1 MSDDRQDIEIHF
13 EPDATDYLPLAIAFF
28 IIPYK
33 VKSTSIYMYK
43 RKKKYYL
50 YTHIYTHT
58 HTRKEEYA

>member
-43 RKKKYYL
+43 RKKNIT
-50 YTHIYTHT
+50 YTHTYIHT